1 MKLSS
6 WIWGRLQAVL
16 MIGLLA
22 LVTGCTGL
30 QSNQDRVT
38 GTVVFRERIA
48 LAPNSANLVVRLLDV
63 SKADAPSMEIAS
75 VTHPATNPP
84 MVFILPY
91 DAKQIDPRHRYV
103 IEAKIETKNG
113 DLLFRN
119 DQAYPVLTNDSPD
132 DVAVL
137 VKRAGPESAAA
148 ARNGGS
154 SDVDRDVAAIK
165 AQLPDLRVIPGS
177 YSAGDSKTTFKAYVT
192 TDGEPVYVEEH
203 RDLGDYGSSDIKF
216 YYRNGTLL
224 RFTEDAKR
232 INFGGS
238 SDGETLNFTLNLDFA
253 MGRFAGGSKTVDGT
267 PGTPDE
273 HEVSG
278 AMAQSKV
285 ALSRIEAALGEAAMA
300 PVTGRQTFVCEDKSR
315 FYATFE
321 GRKDEAVVEFLGREP
336 LILNIKRTGSGY
348 EYANEIYSIRGK
360 GQEAIWTGPSGST
373 KCAVSAEITGLAL
386 APGDF
391 PVVDIEELEKPDNP
405 EWTRLINELMPA
417 INSCLAVSSGDLTSV
432 LKAWPLNHGMVG
444 VRTINNNGGR
454 YDCLAPADG
463 LGEVHTELVEANT
476 NRLPG
481 EGTVRFTPA
490 SGAYPGGECFSHQRL
505 EHNGIF
511 IGWLSRNN
519 CTS

>member
-22 LVTGCTGL
+22 LVTGCAGL

-38 GTVVFRERIA
+38 GTVVFREKIA
-48 LAPNSANLVVRLLDV
+48 LAPNSADLVVRLLDV
-63 SKADAPSMEIAS
+63 SKADAPSTEIAS
-75 VTHPATNPP
+75 VTNPAGNPP

-91 DAKQIDPRHRYV
+91 DAKRIDPRHRYV
-103 IEAKIETKNG
+103 VEARIVTKNG

-119 DQAYPVLTNDSPD
+119 DQAYPVLTNDAPD
-132 DVAVL
+132 DVEIL
-137 VKRAGPESAAA
+137 VKRTGPGSAAE

-154 SDVDRDVAAIK
+154 SDIERDVAAIE
-165 AQLPDLRVIPGS
+165 ARLPDLRMIPGA
-177 YSAGDSKTTFKAYVT
+177 YSAGDSKATFKAYVT

-203 RDLGDYGSSDIKF
+203 RDLGEYGSSNVKF

-224 RFTEDAKR
+224 RFVEDASR
-232 INFGGS
+232 TNFGGATG
-238 SDGETLNFTLNLDFA
+238 DDTLNFTLNLDFA
-253 MGRFAGGSKTVDGT
+253 MGRFAGGTKTVNGVL
-267 PGTPDE
+267 GTPDE

-278 AMAQSKV
+278 AMAQSNV

-315 FYATFE
+315 FYASFE
-321 GRKDEAVVEFLGREP
+321 GRKGEAVVEFLGREP
-336 LILNIKRTGSGY
+336 LVLNIKRTGSGY
-348 EYANEIYSIRGK
+348 EYANEMYSIRGK
-360 GQEAIWTGPSGST
+360 GQDAIWTGPTGST

-391 PVVDIEELEKPDNP
+391 PVVAVEELEKPDNP
-405 EWTRLINELMPA
+405 EWTRFITELMPA

-432 LKAWPLNHGMVG
+432 LKAWPMNHGMIG
-444 VRTINNNGGR
+444 VRTINSNGGR
-454 YDCLAPADG
+454 YDCLAPSDG

-476 NRLPG
+476 NRLPE
-481 EGTVRFTPA
+481 EGAVRFTPA